1 MLKDLWGEVLR
12 EEQQRHD
19 LMLMFPDLQLSPGT
33 TEPDRARSAS
43 PRSPKSRGLFPE
55 SRSRRRARILC
66 ECAGAKICR
75 GERFSVQIE

>member
-1 MLKDLWGEVLR
+1 MNKSYSIMINHPIRAQAGVLKDLWGEVLR

-43 PRSPKSRGLFPE
+43 PRSDSIQF
-55 SRSRRRARILC
+55 
-66 ECAGAKICR
+66 
-75 GERFSVQIE
+75 

>member
-1 MLKDLWGEVLR
+1 MSASTSSPNDANTLQVMVTGPGYAVVQPT

-43 PRSPKSRGLFPE
+43 PRSDSIQF
-55 SRSRRRARILC
+55 
-66 ECAGAKICR
+66 
-75 GERFSVQIE
+75 

>member
-33 TEPDRARSAS
+33 AEPDRAR
-43 PRSPKSRGLFPE
+43 FE
-55 SRSRRRARILC
+55 ILA
-66 ECAGAKICR
+66 ENWRYFGDVFADFGHT
-75 GERFSVQIE
+75 